1 MVGIYKIENLVN
13 GKRYYGSSKNID
25 KRWRDHKNQLRAGKH
40 GNYYLQRAWVKY
52 GEDKFSFEI
61 IEECRVETLLER
73 EQHYLNMFP
82 EYNIGIKSSGG
93 DNLSKNP
100 KRSEIIAKM
109 TNATRKRYD
118 SMDEQER
125 KEKHS
130 QPMDENPN
138 WKGGASISFCEEC
151 GMRIS
156 QGANRCKAHIVYDR
170 QFEKNPF
177 YGKTH
182 SEETKKKLSEK
193 RMGKKPTNITQVK
206 IDSILYESLAEA
218 SRQTGIPSSTI
229 LWRIKSKNKKYEN
242 YQSHPAIKAPL
253 SN

>member
-25 KRWRDHKNQLRAGKH
+25 KRWSDHKNQLRAGKH

-61 IEECRVETLLER
+61 IEECMVETLLER
-73 EQHYLNMFP
+73 EQHYLNMSP
-82 EYNIGIKSSGG
+82 EYNIGNKSSGG

-100 KRSEIIAKM
+100 KRNEIIDKM
-109 TNATRKRYD
+109 SNSIRKRYD
-118 SMDEQER
+118 SMTEQER

-130 QPMDENPN
+130 QPMNENPN
-138 WKGGASISFCEEC
+138 WKGGASIRFCEEC
-151 GMRIS
+151 GVRIS
-156 QGANRCKAHIVYDR
+156 QGANRCKDHIVYDR
-170 QFEKNPF
+170 QCEKNPF
-177 YGKTH
+177 FGKNH
-182 SEETKKKLSEK
+182 SEETKKKMSENRK
-193 RMGKKPTNITQVK
+193 GKKPTNMKKVT
-206 IDSILYESLAEA
+206 IDNIIYESLAEA
-218 SRQTGIPSSTI
+218 SLQTGVPAPTI

-242 YQSHPAIKAPL
+242 YQSHPTIKAYL